1 MVDVFIPIILCA
13 FGAVIAGVF
22 TLTRVGQRIPTTVM
36 GWLLALAPLSAF
48 VLLMMQTPA
57 IIAGETFTN
66 SFAWLPTLGIQFSFL
81 LDGLSALFGLLVA
94 GIGTLI
100 VIYAGYY
107 FAGSHEPAPN
117 GQGSLASNEPPH
129 TNHRPLNTDSRFFF
143 YILLFMASMLGLVLA
158 GDVITL
164 FIFWE
169 FTSITSF
176 LLVAYKT
183 KDNAARRGAFKALFI
198 TGGGGIAL
206 LAGLLFVSAVAGGT
220 DFATILSSG
229 DVLRSDAWYPV
240 MLGLVLVGAFTKSA
254 QVPAHIWLPNAMSA
268 PTPASAFLHSA
279 TMVKAGI
286 YLLARM
292 FPALGGTEMWLWTLT
307 IFGTL
312 TMLTGAIIG
321 MKQTDLKA
329 VLAYSTISQLGVL
342 VFLIGQSDAAAFK
355 ALVIGVI
362 AHAFYKGG
370 LFLIAGI
377 VDHSTGTRD
386 LRKLGRIRKM
396 MPFSF
401 IIAAV
406 VGMSAAGLPPL
417 LGFLSKETLLA
428 DIVEHPEPGIWAV
441 LLPAAAVIMGAF
453 MLAEAAVLVLD
464 TFVTRPGAGFPKAYL
479 DLPLTGAGEDDPED
493 VEEIDTH
500 HPASPPLAG
509 GTEGGTLHAHEAP
522 AGMLLGPA
530 VLAALSLLVT
540 VVPLAFTTDFLA
552 AAASAAYGA
561 PVKVS
566 MELFHGINLP
576 LILSI
581 VAITL
586 GVILFIARQPVRA
599 VLLRLDDRFSM
610 NRLYDATLAGI
621 DKLAFRVTRT
631 QAGRVRHYLMVMI
644 ITILGLLLL
653 FGAVPQVLAGA
664 LSPEFLARE
673 LEELSNVQN
682 GLRVFSLVLAVAASF
697 VSVIIKRDLF
707 AILAL
712 GASGLA
718 MALLIALEPSPDV
731 ALVQVIVDILT
742 TVVLVLAL
750 SRLPRAQREKAEQFN
765 HSRSATNVP
774 RDMILSALIGGVV
787 TVMCLYAF
795 MSRPRETVVTPYYEA
810 NSKSLTGAADIV
822 GAIVVDFRGFDT
834 MIEITVFSMAGAGV
848 YTLLRHAMKK
858 RETVKLESKLQAG
871 DHGGAEEAIETP
883 GGPGAPQHPTRDL
896 LPDFIKGIGSVRTS
910 SFVHMLAYVSLPVSL
925 VVACVHMIFGHD
937 QPGDGFTAGVIISLA
952 VGLWYVVFGYEH
964 AKSRLGMLKPS
975 LLIGAGIM
983 TVMIGSIA
991 PVFLGGT
998 FFSPYDFGAAIGLPL
1013 PEGFYLSTSF
1023 LFEIAI
1029 CLSVLGSAT
1038 FILDTLGHPERDLE

>member
-1 MVDVFIPIILCA
+1 MADVFVSILLCA
-13 FGAVIAGVF
+13 AGAVLAGIF
-22 TLTRVGQRIPTTVM
+22 TLTPLGRRIPTAVM

-48 VLLMMQTPA
+48 ALIALQVPA
-57 IIAGETFTN
+57 LIAGEKFTN
-66 SFAWLPTLGIQFSFL
+66 AFTWLPTFGIQFSFW
-81 LDGLSALFGLLVA
+81 LDGLSALFGLLVT

-100 VIYAGYY
+100 LIYAGYY
-107 FAGSHEPAPN
+107 FTHHDSHE
-117 GQGSLASNEPPH
+117 
-129 TNHRPLNTDSRFFF
+129 NTDSRFFF

-164 FIFWE
+164 FLFWE
-169 FTSITSF
+169 GTSITSF

-183 KDNAARRGAFKALFI
+183 KDEAARKGAFKALFI

-206 LAGLLFVSAVAGGT
+206 LAGLLFVSAVAGST

-229 DVLRSDAWYPV
+229 DVLRSSAWYPV
-240 MLGLVLVGAFTKSA
+240 MFGLVALGAFTKSA

-286 YLLARM
+286 YLMARM
-292 FPALGGTEMWLWTLT
+292 FPALGGTELWFWTLVG
-307 IFGTL
+307 FGTV
-312 TMLTGAIIG
+312 TMLVGAIIG

-342 VFLIGQSDAAAFK
+342 MFLIGQSDAAAFK

-377 VDHSTGTRD
+377 VDHGTGTRD
-386 LRKLGRIRKM
+386 LRRLGGIWKA

-401 IIAAV
+401 IIAAF

-428 DIVEHPEPGIWAV
+428 DVLDHPEPGLWAV
-441 LLPAAAVIMGAF
+441 LLPAAIVAMGAF

-464 TFVTRPGAGFPKAYL
+464 TFVTKPGAGFPKAYL
-479 DLPLTGAGEDDPED
+479 DLPLTGEGKDDPED

-500 HPASPPLAG
+500 KPAHAHHD
-509 GTEGGTLHAHEAP
+509 ETLHAHEAP
-522 AGMLLGPA
+522 AGMLIGPA
-530 VLAALSLLVT
+530 VLAILSIVFT
-540 VVPLAFTTDFLA
+540 VAPFAGTSDFLA
-552 AAASAAYGA
+552 KAAGAAYGA

-566 MELFHGINLP
+566 LDLFHGINLP

-581 VAITL
+581 IAITL
-586 GVILFIARQPVRA
+586 GVILFIARSTVRGA
-599 VLLRLDDRFSM
+599 LFRIDERLSL
-610 NRLYDATLAGI
+610 NRVYDATLAGI
-621 DKLAFRVTRT
+621 DKLAFWVTRA

-644 ITILGLLLL
+644 ITILALLAL
-653 FGAVPQVLAGA
+653 FGGVPRVLAA
-664 LSPEFLARE
+664 AFSPAFLAHE
-673 LEELSNVQN
+673 LETLGNLQN
-682 GLRVFSLVLAVAASF
+682 GLRAFSLILAVAASL

-731 ALVQVIVDILT
+731 ALVQVIVDILS

-750 SRLPRAQREKAEQFN
+750 TRLPRAQREEAEKFN
-765 HSRSATNVP
+765 RAHTVTNVP
-774 RDMILSALIGGVV
+774 RDVLLSAGMGAVV
-787 TVMCLYAF
+787 AVICLYAF
-795 MSRPRETVVTPYYEA
+795 MSRPRESIVTPFYEQ
-810 NSKSLTGAADIV
+810 NSKPLTGAADIV

-858 RETVKLESKLQAG
+858 RETAQLEEKLHVA
-871 DHGGAEEAIETP
+871 DHGGAEEAVETN
-883 GGPGAPQHPTRDL
+883 GGAGVPSHPMHDV
-896 LPDFIKGIGSVRTS
+896 LPEWIKGIGSLRTS
-910 SFVHMLAYVSLPVSL
+910 SFVHMLAYVALPVAL
-925 VVACVHMIFGHD
+925 VVACVHMIYGHD

-952 VGLWYVVFGYEH
+952 VGLWYVVFGYDD
-964 AKSRLGMLKPS
+964 AKQRLAALKPS

-983 TVMIGSIA
+983 TVMLGSIA
-991 PVFLGGT
+991 PAFLGGT
-998 FFSPYDFGAAIGLPL
+998 FFSPFDFGAVLGLPL
-1013 PEGFYLSTSF
+1013 PAGFYLSTSF

>member
-1 MVDVFIPIILCA
+1 MADVFVPIVLCVA
-13 FGAVIAGVF
+13 GAALAGLF
-22 TLTRVGQRIPTTVM
+22 TLTPLGRRIPSQVM
-36 GWLLALAPLSAF
+36 GWLLALAPAAAF
-48 VLLMMQTPA
+48 ILLLQQVPA
-57 IIAGETFTN
+57 LIAGEKFTN
-66 SFAWLPTLGIQFSFL
+66 SFVWLPTLGIQVSFW
-81 LDGLSALFGLLVA
+81 LDGLSALFALLVS

-100 VIYAGYY
+100 LIYAGYY
-107 FAGSHEPAPN
+107 FAHGDAHE
-117 GQGSLASNEPPH
+117 
-129 TNHRPLNTDSRFFF
+129 NTDSRFFF

-164 FIFWE
+164 FLFWE
-169 FTSITSF
+169 GTSVTSF

-183 KDNAARRGAFKALFI
+183 KDEAARKGAFKALFI

-206 LAGLLFVSAVAGGT
+206 LAGLLFVSAVAGST
-220 DFATILSSG
+220 DFATILTSG
-229 DVLRSDAWYPV
+229 DVLRGSVWYPV
-240 MLGLVLVGAFTKSA
+240 MFGLVALGAFTKSA

-286 YLLARM
+286 YLMARM
-292 FPALGGTEMWLWTLT
+292 FPALGGTDLWFWTLVG
-307 IFGTL
+307 FGAV
-312 TMLTGAIIG
+312 TMLVGAIIG

-342 VFLIGQSDAAAFK
+342 MFLIGQSDAAAFK

-386 LRKLGRIRKM
+386 LRRLGSIWKM

-401 IIAAV
+401 VIAAI

-428 DIVEHPEPGIWAV
+428 DVLDHPEPGLWAV
-441 LLPAAAVIMGAF
+441 ILPAAIVIMGAF

-464 TFVTRPGAGFPKAYL
+464 TFVTKPGAGFPKAYI
-479 DLPLTGAGEDDPED
+479 DMPLTGEGKDDPED

-500 HPASPPLAG
+500 KPAHAYHD
-509 GTEGGTLHAHEAP
+509 ETLHAHEAP
-522 AGMLLGPA
+522 MGMLIGPA
-530 VLAALSLLVT
+530 VLAVLSIVFT
-540 VVPLAFTTDFLA
+540 VAPFAGTSDFLA
-552 AAASAAYGA
+552 KAAGAAYGA

-566 MELFHGINLP
+566 LALFHGINLP

-581 VAITL
+581 IAITL
-586 GVILFIARQPVRA
+586 GIVLFIARSAVRGA
-599 VLLRLDDRFSM
+599 LFRLDERLSI
-610 NRLYDATLAGI
+610 NRVYDAALAGI
-621 DKLAFRVTRT
+621 DKLAFWATRT

-644 ITILGLLLL
+644 IAILALLAL
-653 FGAVPQVLAGA
+653 FGGVPQVLAAA
-664 LSPEFLARE
+664 LSPANLAKE
-673 LEELSNVQN
+673 IETIASLQN
-682 GLRVFSLVLAVAASF
+682 GLRVVSLMLAVAASF

-731 ALVQVIVDILT
+731 ALVQVIVDILS

-750 SRLPRAQREKAEQFN
+750 TRLPRAQRERAEQFN
-765 HSRSATNVP
+765 HARRVTNVP
-774 RDMILSALIGGVV
+774 RDVLLSAGMGAVV
-787 TVMCLYAF
+787 AVICLYAF
-795 MSRPRETVVTPYYEA
+795 ISRPRESIVTPFYEE
-810 NSKSLTGAADIV
+810 NSKPLTGAADIV

-848 YTLLRHAMKK
+848 YTLLRHTMKK
-858 RETVKLESKLQAG
+858 RETAQLEAKNQADG
-871 DHGGAEEAIETP
+871 IAEEAIETNDP
-883 GGPGAPQHPTRDL
+883 AHGT
-896 LPDFIKGIGSVRTS
+896 LPEWIKGIGSLRTS
-910 SFVHMLAYVSLPVSL
+910 SFVHMLAYIALPLAL
-925 VVACVHMIFGHD
+925 VVACVHMIYGHD

-952 VGLWYVVFGYEH
+952 VGLWYVVFGYDD
-964 AKSRLGMLKPS
+964 AKQRLGALKPS

-983 TVMIGSIA
+983 TVMLGSIA

-998 FFSPYDFGAAIGLPL
+998 FFSPFDFGAAMGLPL
-1013 PEGFYLSTSF
+1013 PAGFYLSTSF